1 MVGKIDKNWKFE
13 TAVLNEGAYFNL
25 DASHPEALPIHM
37 STAHNVNDLT
47 DLEARY
53 AIRGYCYN
61 RNRNPNR
68 TALNEL
74 MTYLEGG
81 EASIACSSGMAAIS
95 SAVIACTKAGDHI
108 LSDRTLYG
116 EAIEI
121 FTDILSKYGVTTT
134 FADFTDIEDV
144 RSKIQENTVLLYTET
159 VSNPLCAVP
168 DLQAIADLAHSHD
181 CKLIVDNTFMTGA
194 LVKPLALGADIVVNS
209 LTKFANGHS
218 DAVCGAVTGSEEI
231 IRSIY
236 NLQVLLGTQADPF
249 SSWLVCRGIRTIDL
263 RVKKQARNAA
273 ALAAALEKS
282 PYTVKVNHPS
292 LASCPQHEVA
302 EKEFGPYYGGMLSFE
317 FPDEDRAKMDTFLR
331 TLNIA
336 HYAMT
341 LGGYRTTLS
350 YPPLSSHENVPEE
363 ERLAMGIKN
372 TLIRVSVGIE
382 DEEDLVK
389 DFLNA
394 LETAYGSKNE

>member
-1 MVGKIDKNWKFE
+1 MVGKIDEEWKFG
-13 TAVLNEGAYFNL
+13 TKLLNEGAYFNL
-25 DASHPEALPIHM
+25 DASHPEALPIHL

-47 DLEARY
+47 DLEERY
-53 AIRGYCYN
+53 KISGYCYN

-74 MTYLEGG
+74 MTCLEGG

-95 SAVIACTKAGDHI
+95 SAVIANTKAGDHI

-121 FTDILSKYGVTTT
+121 FEDILGKYNVETT
-134 FADFTDIEDV
+134 FADFTDLEDV
-144 RSKIQENTVLLYTET
+144 KSKIQPNTVMLYTET
-159 VSNPLCAVP
+159 VSNPLIAVP
-168 DLQAIADLAHSHD
+168 DLQAIADIAHEHQ
-181 CKLIVDNTFMTGA
+181 CLLVVDNTFMTGA
-194 LVKPLALGADIVVNS
+194 LVQPLKLGADIVVNS

-218 DAVCGAVTGSEEI
+218 DAVCGAVTGKADI
-231 IRSIY
+231 IKKIY

-249 SSWLVCRGIRTIDL
+249 TSWLVCRGIRTLDL
-263 RVKKQARNAA
+263 RVKRQSKNAA
-273 ALAAALEKS
+273 ALAAALEKC
-282 PYTVKVNHPS
+282 PYVQKVNHPS
-292 LASCPQHEVA
+292 LASHPQHAIA

-317 FPDEDRAKMDTFLR
+317 IDETREKMDLFLR
-331 TLNIA
+331 SMNLA

-363 ERLAMGIKN
+363 ERLKMGIKN
-372 TLIRVSVGIE
+372 SLMRVSVGIE
-382 DEEDLVK
+382 DEEDIIH

-394 LETAYGSKNE
+394 LEIAYGPEK

>member
-1 MVGKIDKNWKFE
+1 MVGKIDENWEFE
-13 TAVLNEGAYFNL
+13 TRLLNEGAYFRLETTN
-25 DASHPEALPIHM
+25 PEALPIHM
-37 STAHNVNDLT
+37 STAHNVNDLA
-47 DLEARY
+47 DLERRY
-53 AIRGYCYN
+53 SVSGYCYN

-68 TALNEL
+68 TALNL
-74 MTYLEGG
+74 FMTCLEGG

-95 SAVIACTKAGDHI
+95 SAVIANTKAGDHI

-121 FTDILSKYGVTTT
+121 FQDILEKYNVETT
-134 FADFTDIEDV
+134 FADFNDLEDV
-144 RSKIQENTVLLYTET
+144 KSKIQPNTVMLYTET
-159 VSNPLCAVP
+159 VSNPLIAVP
-168 DLQAIADLAHSHD
+168 DLQAIAEIAHSHD
-181 CKLIVDNTFMTGA
+181 ALLIVDNTFMTGA
-194 LVKPLALGADIVVNS
+194 LVQPLKLGADIVVNS

-218 DAVCGAVTGSEEI
+218 DAVCGAVTGNADI
-231 IRSIY
+231 IKKIY

-249 SSWLVCRGIRTIDL
+249 TSWLVCRGIRTLDL
-263 RVKKQARNAA
+263 RIKKQCKNAA

-282 PYTVKVNHPS
+282 PYVKKVNHPS
-292 LASCPQHEVA
+292 LASHAQHEIA

-317 FPDEDRAKMDTFLR
+317 IDEDRDKMNLFLR
-331 TLNIA
+331 SMNLA

-363 ERLAMGIKN
+363 ERLKMGITN
-372 TLIRVSVGIE
+372 GLMRVSVGIE
-382 DEEDLVK
+382 EEEDIVN

-394 LETAYGSKNE
+394 LEIAYGTDK